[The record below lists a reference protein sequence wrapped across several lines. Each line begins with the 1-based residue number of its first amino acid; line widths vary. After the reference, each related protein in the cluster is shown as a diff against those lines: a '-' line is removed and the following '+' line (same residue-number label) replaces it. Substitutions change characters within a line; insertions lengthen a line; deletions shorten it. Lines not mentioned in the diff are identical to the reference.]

1 MGLNA
6 TMQRMAVKKRKSAV
20 RDPKKESVY
29 KELVSDLTEQGYT
42 VRREKLKQGF
52 GWKVMS
58 GQCTLES
65 ESLIFVDSRM
75 TQDDQIAFLQAKLAT
90 LKPEADFSSNSATE
104 EQFDQQ

>member
-1 MGLNA
+1 
-6 TMQRMAVKKRKSAV
+6 MAGKKRKSVV
-20 RDPKKESVY
+20 RDQKKESVY
-29 KELVSDLTEQGYT
+29 KGLALELAEHGYT

-90 LKPEADFSSNSATE
+90 LKPEADFSANTSTE
-104 EQFDQQ
+104 EQHDYL